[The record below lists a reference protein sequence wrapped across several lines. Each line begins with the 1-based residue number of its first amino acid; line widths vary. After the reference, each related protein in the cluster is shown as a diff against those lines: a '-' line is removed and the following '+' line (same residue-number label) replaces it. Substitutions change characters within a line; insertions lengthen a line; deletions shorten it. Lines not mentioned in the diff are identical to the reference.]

1 MSTNRRRIA
10 RPSRTAITGEM
21 VALFQRGVEI
31 QRQGKHEGECKSE
44 FIDVCNA
51 LHRMLGRRPWHDDIL
66 DLTRQ
71 PDDDSG
77 RWARLRLEASV
88 PEDDLRDAARV
99 AQEALWRE
107 NWEYANSMPS
117 EAARLAQIKHYDIPE
132 ELVRRWDAERGKV
145 VKLQPCS

>member
-1 MSTNRRRIA
+1 
-10 RPSRTAITGEM
+10 
-21 VALFQRGVEI
+21 
-31 QRQGKHEGECKSE
+31 
-44 FIDVCNA
+44 
-51 LHRMLGRRPWHDDIL
+51 MLGRRPWHDDIL

-107 NWEYANSMPS
+107 NWEYANSIPS

-145 VKLQPCS
+145 VKLRPCS